1 MRLPPRVIG
10 ALTASRCP
18 GTTRDSRESG
28 EGAKAHGVG
37 ASRDTGHD
45 SAGCGCDEHAPRRP
59 ARCSSM
65 RSRGSSLRDTVA
77 QAVPPRTHGPAAVA
91 ARETVRRCGLQQA
104 FQSPGYVP
112 SVTLTVLVKPS
123 WLVIPTLTV

>member
-18 GTTRDSRESG
+18 GTPRDSRESG

-45 SAGCGCDEHAPRRP
+45 SAGRGCDETCPPQAGPLLVHAI
-59 ARCSSM
+59 A
-65 RSRGSSLRDTVA
+65 GSGLRDTVA